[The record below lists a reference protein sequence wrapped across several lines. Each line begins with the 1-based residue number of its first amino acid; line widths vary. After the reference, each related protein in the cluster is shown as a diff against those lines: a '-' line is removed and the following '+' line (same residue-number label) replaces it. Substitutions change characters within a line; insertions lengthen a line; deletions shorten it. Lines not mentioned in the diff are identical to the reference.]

1 MTDLDLRVIP
11 QVLPGEGSVG
21 ARCGG
26 RRVCTSAMSRAL
38 PAAVES
44 GCLNRA
50 RDQAARS

>member
-11 QVLPGEGSVG
+11 QVLRGKQRG